1 MKNEL
6 IFGIIGAIGTL
17 VLYLFDKEVF
27 AVAFGGIVYGI
38 YERFSSNEK
47 VKEKEVEI
55 QSLKE
60 ENEALRELNR
70 GLRK

>member
-1 MKNEL
+1 MKNKL

-38 YERFSSNEK
+38 YERFNSTEK
-47 VKEKEVEI
+47 VKKKEVE
-55 QSLKE
+55 STCL
-60 ENEALRELNR
+60 LFM
-70 GLRK
+70 